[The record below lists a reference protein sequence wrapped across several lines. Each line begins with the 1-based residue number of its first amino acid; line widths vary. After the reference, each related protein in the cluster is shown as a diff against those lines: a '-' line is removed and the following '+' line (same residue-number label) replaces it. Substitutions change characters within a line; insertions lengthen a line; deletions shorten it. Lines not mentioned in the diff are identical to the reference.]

1 MGKNI
6 HVYVIRMKGPSDP
19 SLLFTA
25 HQHNRHSRVGAAL
38 LVVGHSQVVAL
49 HHKDVELSQ
58 LLDVV
63 DSKLD
68 APLDFDVGEVGRVNA
83 ADAAADLLEYERTQ

>member
-1 MGKNI
+1 MTRD
-6 HVYVIRMKGPSDP
+6 IRDPAP

-25 HQHNRHSRVGAAL
+25 HQRNRHSRVRAAL

-63 DSKLD
+63 HSELD
-68 APLDFDVGEVGRVNA
+68 APLDFNVAVVAVVNA
-83 ADAAADLLEYERTQ
+83 ADAAADLLEYKRTQRKM